1 MSFKRVS
8 AFNFAPTISKD
19 PNYDTGSL
27 SLRRLRE
34 IVAGK
39 DGTFPRSQCMAML
52 SSTDFPNKH
61 RDFEAV
67 LENERESPELRYLA
81 AIHLGT
87 VATPAAL
94 EILVRNSQVRDERVL
109 AGVMKALGRIGD
121 RSALDAI
128 ATARK
133 YATGSAARQAEF
145 AATLIA
151 HRTGSEEYAP
161 PVAVPASVVE
171 LDLHCARP
179 FRITRA
185 DDADAELCLR
195 SLAGQPFGI
204 EFAEHP
210 MYQVRCGRK
219 TSMILLNR
227 EFTTEAS
234 VESLRKRR
242 AFLGVVAARSEDIRM
257 YFVAHL
263 ILTAPAEG
271 KDEIR
276 IFIHRPNGD
285 VAFAGTAQVAENC
298 AGFSI
303 RALPRPG
310 AFAVSIEG
318 TFEDGRLD
326 ITTALS
332 TSFVQVAKR
341 EPIED
346 RGAEVE
352 PED

>member
-8 AFNFAPTISKD
+8 AFNFVPTISED
-19 PNYDTGSL
+19 PDCDTGSP

-39 DGTFPRSQCMAML
+39 DETYPRSQSMAML
-52 SSTDFPNKH
+52 LRTDFPNKH

-67 LENERESPELRYLA
+67 LENEREPPELRYLA

-87 VATPAAL
+87 MATPAAL
-94 EILVRNSQVRDERVL
+94 EILVRNSRVRDERVL

-128 ATARK
+128 TAARQ
-133 YATGSAARQAEF
+133 YATGAAARQAEF

-161 PVAVPASVVE
+161 PVAVTASLLE

-179 FRITRA
+179 FRVTRA
-185 DDADAELCLR
+185 DGADAELCLR

-234 VESLRKRR
+234 VESLQRRR
-242 AFLGVVAARSEDIRM
+242 AFLGVVAARSEDTRL
-257 YFVAHL
+257 YSVAQL
-263 ILTAPAEG
+263 MLTAPAEG

-276 IFIHRPNGD
+276 LFIHRPNGD
-285 VAFAGTAQVAENC
+285 LAFAGTAQVAENC

-303 RALPRPG
+303 RAVPRPG

-318 TFEDGRLD
+318 RFEDGKLD

-332 TSFVQVAKR
+332 TRFVQIAKR

-346 RGAEVE
+346 RGAEGE
-352 PED
+352 P